1 MRVLI
6 LHFGKLH
13 VNSVIQAFHFS
24 EEMQAQGIEV
34 VLCGRGPTDRIET
47 VGQPSFEVIN
57 YDGLDRLL
65 SRWGRRPAETMI
77 CAWTPREVVRRA
89 TERAAAALDAPYAVH
104 LEDNEEHLM
113 AAALRLPYEE
123 IRQLPPERQDDLA
136 HEELIHPARY
146 PELLESAAGVTMIT
160 GELDEFNFG
169 RRPHHIAR
177 PGVDHE
183 RFRPDLAPTVT
194 RAELGLRDDDFVI
207 VYHGVGHFANLRELF
222 SLYLAVQ
229 LLQRRGR
236 PVKLV
241 RLGSTRLG
249 GVDPRTLRALMD
261 GVPDLG
267 DVPWREIP
275 GYLALAD
282 AYVQPGAPND
292 FNRYRLPSKL
302 PEFFAMGRPVILPAC
317 NLADDLTDGEDALL
331 LHDGDALEIAA
342 RVERLLDDRDLA
354 RRLGAR
360 AREFAL
366 NRLSWPRNAEQ
377 LAAFYRRLLAER
389 PEAVPA

>member
-1 MRVLI
+1 MRVLF

-13 VNSVIQAFHFS
+13 VNSVIQAFHFG
-24 EEMQAQGIEV
+24 EEMHAQGIEV
-34 VLCGRGPTDRIET
+34 VLCGRGPTYRIET
-47 VGQPSFEVIN
+47 VGQPSFEVTN

-65 SRWGRRPAETMI
+65 SRWGRDPAETMI

-89 TERAAAALDAPYAVH
+89 TERAVAALDAPYAVH

-123 IRQLPPERQDDLA
+123 IRRLPPERQDRLA

-146 PELLESAAGVTMIT
+146 PTLIEGAAGVTMIT
-160 GELDEFNFG
+160 EELDEFNFAE
-169 RRPHHIAR
+169 RPHHVAR

-183 RFRPDLAPTVT
+183 RFRPDLTPAVS

-207 VYHGVGHFANLRELF
+207 VYHGVGHFANLREIF
-222 SLYLAVQ
+222 SLYLAVR

-236 PVKLV
+236 PVRLV

-249 GVDPRTLRALMD
+249 GVDPRALGALMD

-282 AYVQPGAPND
+282 AYVQPGTPDD

-317 NLADDLTDGEDALL
+317 NLGNELTDGEDALL
-331 LHDGDALEIAA
+331 LREGDALEIAA
-342 RVERLLDDRDLA
+342 RVEQLLDDQVLA
-354 RRLGAR
+354 RRLGER
-360 AREFAL
+360 ARIFAL
-366 NRLSWPRNAEQ
+366 ARLSWPRNAEE

-389 PEAVPA
+389 QQAVPA